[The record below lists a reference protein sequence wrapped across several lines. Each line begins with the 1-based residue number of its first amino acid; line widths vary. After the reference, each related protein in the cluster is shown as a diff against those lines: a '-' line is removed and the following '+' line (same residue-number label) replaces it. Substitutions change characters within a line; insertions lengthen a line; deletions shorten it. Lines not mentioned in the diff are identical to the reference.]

1 MPAAPKQIFLL
12 NLSQSEIAT
21 LEAKLLDLREQRSGI
36 LSSISEEERRIGSIH
51 EELSSENGQ
60 LAEERRQIEKKE
72 EQLQVEVVS
81 GGGGCE

>member
-12 NLSQSEIAT
+12 LSQSEIAT
-21 LEAKLLDLREQRSGI
+21 LEAKLVDLREQRSGI

-51 EELSSENGQ
+51 EELSLENGQ

>member
-1 MPAAPKQIFLL
+1 MPAAPEHIFLL
-12 NLSQSEIAT
+12 LSQSEIAT
-21 LEAKLLDLREQRSGI
+21 LEAKLVDLREQRSSI

-81 GGGGCE
+81 EGGGCE

>member
-12 NLSQSEIAT
+12 LSQSEIAT
-21 LEAKLLDLREQRSGI
+21 LEAKLVDLREQRSSI

-81 GGGGCE
+81 EGGGCE